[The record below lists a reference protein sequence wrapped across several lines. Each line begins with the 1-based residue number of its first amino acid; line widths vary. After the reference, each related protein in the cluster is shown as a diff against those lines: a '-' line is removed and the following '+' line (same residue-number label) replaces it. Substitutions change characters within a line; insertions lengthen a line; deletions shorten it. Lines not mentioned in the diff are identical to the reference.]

1 MIESMVANKEAK
13 KVEEEQNKEKEEGLV
28 PLQAV
33 ESDGVLYDFWFE
45 NMRNVTT

>member
-1 MIESMVANKEAK
+1 MVSDKEAK

-33 ESDGVLYDFWFE
+33 EQRVMGVLYSLTTY
-45 NMRNVTT
+45 VT